1 MQLQNIKD
9 TVSNLFP
16 NLKEDDIDVFLSITK
31 FQSFNNKELIL
42 NAKRNDKLVFLI
54 LKGSAR
60 AWSIK
65 NEIELNDHLRS
76 DGIVFADPRVLGE
89 EPLILNIEAIG
100 ETHGLLFD
108 IETLEKLGFQ
118 HPGLMKFY
126 LGILKEAILTL
137 SRRVHSFVSM
147 SSEERYED
155 LIKWNPLYFK
165 STYDK
170 QIATFLGI
178 TPLTLHRIKK
188 KLLIK

>member
-1 MQLQNIKD
+1 MNTINIKD

-16 NLKEDDIDVFLSITK
+16 KLNKEDIDTFLTITDYRV
-31 FQSFNNKELIL
+31 FNNKELIL
-42 NAKRNDKLVFLI
+42 NANRNDKLVFLI

-60 AWSIK
+60 AYSIK

-76 DGIVFADPRVLGE
+76 DGIVFSDPRVLGE
-89 EPLILNIEAIG
+89 EPLVLNIEAIG

-108 IETLEKLGFQ
+108 IENLEKLGFQ

-137 SRRVHSFVSM
+137 ARRVHSFVSM
-147 SSEERYED
+147 SSEERYKD
-155 LIKWNPLYFK
+155 LIKWNPIYFK